1 LLCRLNNIRYI
12 LITGLIFLV
21 VEFSHSQSP
30 ERKIVLSTYI
40 QQIESS
46 SALIFNY
53 ADDIILDNLII
64 PSSESLDSKGYAN
77 YLTSQTGLVFQA
89 LDAYTILIIPKK
101 SPTNDTQLL
110 DPVFI
115 SNILTQGVFV
125 NSDGSTN
132 ITPSD
137 FGILAGLTD
146 IDVMQIVQNLPGIS
160 SVNEKLSDLNIR
172 GGTQDQNLILW
183 NGIKMYQSGHLFG
196 LLSAINSNATQK
208 VTVLKNGS
216 SAFYGDGVS
225 GTIDMSSDFS
235 LIKKPTFDLGS
246 NLISADVHSIV
257 PLSSRQ
263 SLQLSARRS
272 ITDAVQTPPFKNYF
286 NRLSQNTDLTT
297 LDNEELF
304 KNERFYFY
312 DLSLNYLYEISK
324 KERFQFN
331 TIYIQNALSFDEDLP
346 SASGT
351 RQLNSS
357 LKQKTVGA
365 SASYFKQLSPD
376 LNLSGFLYLSRYTME
391 GVNNDLANEQR
402 LIQNNSVEE
411 KGLKLKLDYNINPR
425 FNFKMGY
432 QLNETGVGNLEDIN
446 APLFRRY
453 IKEVIISNSLI
464 NELSFISKDTKTS
477 FNTGLRTNYIDKFS
491 KFIVEPRLSV
501 SHQLSKKWQLEILA
515 EKKSQYVSQA
525 VYFQNDFLGI
535 EKRRWKLSNNSS
547 IPIVQSSQVS
557 LGLHY
562 NKNNWLFSMDSY
574 YKKVNGITTRSQGF
588 QNQYQF
594 VDAIGLYEVKGI
606 DFLVQKKWSVFTSW
620 LTYSLSQNEYD
631 FKALNSQTNFPNNY
645 SVEHAFSW
653 SINHSFNSFKYALSV
668 NGHSGKPYT
677 LPSQVGVV
685 DSTIEYATPN
695 AVNLPDYLRV
705 DLSLR
710 YDFKLQSAL
719 DASLS
724 LSIWNLLNRT
734 NVLNRFYSFETSNQI
749 MERNSEALGLTPN
762 LSFRLRF

>member
-1 LLCRLNNIRYI
+1 MRHIFI
-12 LITGLIFLV
+12 IFLV
-21 VEFSHSQSP
+21 LFTVESSHSQNP
-30 ERKIVLSTYI
+30 DRKIVLSTYI
-40 QQIESS
+40 KNIESS
-46 SALIFNY
+46 SGLVFNY
-53 ADDIILDNLII
+53 AEDISLDSLIT
-64 PSSESLDSKGYAN
+64 PSSESFDSIGYAA
-77 YLTSQTGLVFQA
+77 YLTAQTGFVFKA

-101 SPTNDTQLL
+101 ISTSDTQFL
-110 DPVFI
+110 DPIFI

-125 NSDGSTN
+125 NKDGSTN

-183 NGIKMYQSGHLFG
+183 NGIKMYQTGHLFG

-225 GTIDMSSDFS
+225 GTIDMSSDFG

-272 ITDAVQTPPFKNYF
+272 ITDLAQTPPFKNYF

-312 DLSLNYLYEISK
+312 DMSLNYLYEISK
-324 KERFQFN
+324 QERFQFN
-331 TIYIQNALSFDEDLP
+331 TIYIQNALSFEEDFLSFP
-346 SASGT
+346 EK
-351 RQLNSS
+351 RQLSSS

-365 SASYFKQLSPD
+365 SASYFKQFTSD
-376 LNLSGFLYLSRYTME
+376 INLSGLLYYSSYTMG
-391 GVNNDLANEQR
+391 GVNNDLLNEQQ
-402 LIQNNSVEE
+402 LIQNTSVEE
-411 KGLKLKLDYNINPR
+411 NGLKFKLDYKINPSYR
-425 FNFKMGY
+425 FKLGY

-446 APLFRRY
+446 TPLFRRY
-453 IKEVIISNSLI
+453 VKEVIISNSLI
-464 NELSFISKDTKTS
+464 NEISFISKDKRS
-477 FNTGLRTNYIDKFS
+477 LFNAGLRVNYIDKFS
-491 KFIVEPRLSV
+491 KFIIEPRISV
-501 SHQLSKKWQLEILA
+501 SHQLSKEWGLEVLA

-525 VYFQNDFLGI
+525 VNFQNDFLGI
-535 EKRRWKLSNNSS
+535 EKRRWKLSNNTS
-547 IPIVQSSQVS
+547 IPLVQSSQVS
-557 LGLHY
+557 LGFHY
-562 NKNNWLFSMDSY
+562 TRSNWLFNFDSY

-594 VDAIGLYEVKGI
+594 LDAVGLYEVKGI

-620 LTYSLSQNEYD
+620 LTYSLSQNEYE
-631 FKALNSQTNFPNNY
+631 FNTLNPQMNFPNNY

-653 SINHSFNSFKYALSV
+653 SINHSFNAFKYALSV
-668 NGHSGKPYT
+668 NGHSGRPYT
-677 LPSQVGVV
+677 LPTQVGVL

-705 DLSLR
+705 DLSFR
-710 YDFKLQSAL
+710 YDFKIQSDL

-734 NVLNRFYSFETSNQI
+734 NVLNRFYSFDISDQI

>member
-1 LLCRLNNIRYI
+1 MRHIFI
-12 LITGLIFLV
+12 IFLV
-21 VEFSHSQSP
+21 LFTVEFSHSQSP
-30 ERKIVLSTYI
+30 DRKIVLSTYI
-40 QQIESS
+40 KNIESS
-46 SALIFNY
+46 SGLVFNY
-53 ADDIILDNLII
+53 AEDISLDSLIT
-64 PSSESLDSKGYAN
+64 PSSESFDSKGYAA
-77 YLTSQTGLVFQA
+77 YLTAQTGFIFKA

-101 SPTNDTQLL
+101 ISTSDTQFL
-110 DPVFI
+110 DPIFI

-125 NSDGSTN
+125 NKDGSTN

-146 IDVMQIVQNLPGIS
+146 IDVMQIIQNLPGIS

-225 GTIDMSSDFS
+225 GTIDMSSDFG

-263 SLQLSARRS
+263 SIQLSARRS
-272 ITDAVQTPPFKNYF
+272 ITDVVQTLPFKNYF

-312 DLSLNYLYEISK
+312 DMSLNYLYEISK
-324 KERFQFN
+324 QERFQFN
-331 TIYIQNALSFDEDLP
+331 TIYIQNALSFEEDFLSFP
-346 SASGT
+346 ET
-351 RQLNSS
+351 RQLSSS

-365 SASYFKQLSPD
+365 SASYFKQFTSD
-376 LNLSGFLYLSRYTME
+376 LNLSGLLYYSSYTMG
-391 GVNNDLANEQR
+391 GVNNDLLNEQQ
-402 LIQNNSVEE
+402 LIQNTSVKEN
-411 KGLKLKLDYNINPR
+411 GLKFKLDYKINPSYR
-425 FNFKMGY
+425 FKLGY

-446 APLFRRY
+446 TPLFRRY
-453 IKEVIISNSLI
+453 VKEVIISNSLI
-464 NELSFISKDTKTS
+464 NEISFISKDKRS
-477 FNTGLRTNYIDKFS
+477 LFNAGLRVNYIDKFS
-491 KFIVEPRLSV
+491 KFIIEPRISM
-501 SHQLSKKWQLEILA
+501 SHQLSKEWGLEVLA

-525 VYFQNDFLGI
+525 VNFQNDFLGI

-547 IPIVQSSQVS
+547 IPLVQSSQVS
-557 LGLHY
+557 LGFHY
-562 NKNNWLFSMDSY
+562 TRSNWLFNFDSY

-594 VDAIGLYEVKGI
+594 LDAVGLYEVKGI

-620 LTYSLSQNEYD
+620 LTYSLSQNVYE
-631 FKALNSQTNFPNNY
+631 FNPLNPQTSFPNNY

-653 SINHSFNSFKYALSV
+653 SINHSFNAFKYALSV
-668 NGHSGKPYT
+668 NGHSGRPYT
-677 LPSQVGVV
+677 LPTQVGVV

-695 AVNLPDYLRV
+695 AVNLPNYLRV
-705 DLSLR
+705 DLSFR
-710 YDFKLQSAL
+710 YDFKIQSDL

-734 NVLNRFYSFETSNQI
+734 NVLNRFYSFDISDQVI
-749 MERNSEALGLTPN
+749 ERNSEALGLTPN

>member
-1 LLCRLNNIRYI
+1 MRHI
-12 LITGLIFLV
+12 LI
-21 VEFSHSQSP
+21 
-30 ERKIVLSTYI
+30 IVLVFFTVESLNSQITEHKINLATYI
-40 QQIESS
+40 KNIESS
-46 SALIFNY
+46 SGLVFNY
-53 ADDIILDNLII
+53 AEDISLDSLIT
-64 PSSESLDSKGYAN
+64 PSSESFDSKGYAA
-77 YLTSQTGLVFQA
+77 YLTAQTGFIFKA

-101 SPTNDTQLL
+101 ISTSDTQFL
-110 DPVFI
+110 DPIFI

-125 NSDGSTN
+125 NKDGSTN

-146 IDVMQIVQNLPGIS
+146 IDVMQIIQNLPGIS

-225 GTIDMSSDFS
+225 GTIDMSSDFG

-263 SLQLSARRS
+263 SIQLSARRS
-272 ITDAVQTPPFKNYF
+272 ITDVVQTLPFKNYF

-312 DLSLNYLYEISK
+312 DMSLNYLYEISK
-324 KERFQFN
+324 QERFQFN
-331 TIYIQNALSFDEDLP
+331 TIYIQNALSFEEDFLSFP
-346 SASGT
+346 ET
-351 RQLNSS
+351 RQLSSS

-365 SASYFKQLSPD
+365 SASYFKQFTSD
-376 LNLSGFLYLSRYTME
+376 LNLSGLLYYSSYTMG
-391 GVNNDLANEQR
+391 GVNNDLLNEQQ
-402 LIQNNSVEE
+402 LIQNTSVKEN
-411 KGLKLKLDYNINPR
+411 GLKFKLDYKINPSYR
-425 FNFKMGY
+425 FKLGY

-446 APLFRRY
+446 TPLFRRY
-453 IKEVIISNSLI
+453 VKEVIISNSLI
-464 NELSFISKDTKTS
+464 NEISFISKDKRS
-477 FNTGLRTNYIDKFS
+477 LFNAGLRVNYIDKFS
-491 KFIVEPRLSV
+491 KFIIEPRISV
-501 SHQLSKKWQLEILA
+501 SHQLSKEWGLEVLA
-515 EKKSQYVSQA
+515 EKKSMYVSQA
-525 VYFQNDFLGI
+525 VNFQNDFLGI

-547 IPIVQSSQVS
+547 IPLVQSSQVS
-557 LGLHY
+557 LGFHY
-562 NKNNWLFSMDSY
+562 TRSNWLFNFDSY

-594 VDAIGLYEVKGI
+594 LDAVGLYEVKGI

-620 LTYSLSQNEYD
+620 LTYSLSQNEYE
-631 FKALNSQTNFPNNY
+631 FNTLNPQMNFPNNY

-653 SINHSFNSFKYALSV
+653 SINHSFNAFKYALSV
-668 NGHSGKPYT
+668 NGHSGRPYT
-677 LPSQVGVV
+677 LPTQVGVV

-734 NVLNRFYSFETSNQI
+734 NVLNRFYSFDTSNQI

>member
-1 LLCRLNNIRYI
+1 MRHIFI
-12 LITGLIFLV
+12 IFLV
-21 VEFSHSQSP
+21 LFTVESSHSQSP
-30 ERKIVLSTYI
+30 DRKIVLSTYI
-40 QQIESS
+40 KNIESS
-46 SALIFNY
+46 SGLVFNY
-53 ADDIILDNLII
+53 AEDISLDSLIT
-64 PSSESLDSKGYAN
+64 PSSESFDSKGYAA
-77 YLTSQTGLVFQA
+77 YLTAQTGFVFKA

-101 SPTNDTQLL
+101 ISTSDTQFL
-110 DPVFI
+110 DPIFI

-125 NSDGSTN
+125 NKDGSTN

-183 NGIKMYQSGHLFG
+183 NGIKMYQTGHLFG

-225 GTIDMSSDFS
+225 GTIDMSSDFG

-263 SLQLSARRS
+263 SLQLSYRRS
-272 ITDAVQTPPFKNYF
+272 ITDVVQTLPFKNYF

-312 DLSLNYLYEISK
+312 DMSLNYLYEISK
-324 KERFQFN
+324 QERFQFN
-331 TIYIQNALSFDEDLP
+331 TIYIQNALSFEEDFLSFP
-346 SASGT
+346 EK
-351 RQLNSS
+351 RQLSSS

-365 SASYFKQLSPD
+365 SASYFKQFTSD
-376 LNLSGFLYLSRYTME
+376 LNLSGLLYYSSYTMG
-391 GVNNDLANEQR
+391 GVNNDLLNEQQ
-402 LIQNNSVEE
+402 LIQNTSVEE
-411 KGLKLKLDYNINPR
+411 NGLKFKLDYKINPSYR
-425 FNFKMGY
+425 FKLGY

-446 APLFRRY
+446 TPLFRRY
-453 IKEVIISNSLI
+453 VKEVIISNSLI
-464 NELSFISKDTKTS
+464 NEISFISKDKRS
-477 FNTGLRTNYIDKFS
+477 LFNVGLRANYIDKFS
-491 KFIVEPRLSV
+491 KFIIEPRLSM
-501 SHQLSKKWQLEILA
+501 SHQLSKEWGLEVLA

-525 VYFQNDFLGI
+525 VNFQNDFLGI

-547 IPIVQSSQVS
+547 IPLVQSSQVS
-557 LGLHY
+557 LGFHY
-562 NKNNWLFSMDSY
+562 TRSNWLFNFDSY

-594 VDAIGLYEVKGI
+594 SDAIGLYEVKGI

-620 LTYSLSQNEYD
+620 LTYSLSQNEYE
-631 FKALNSQTNFPNNY
+631 FNTLNPQINFPNNY

-653 SINHSFNSFKYALSV
+653 SINHSFNAFKYALSI

-677 LPSQVGVV
+677 LPTQVGVV

-705 DLSLR
+705 DLSFR
-710 YDFKLQSAL
+710 YDFKIQSDL

-734 NVLNRFYSFETSNQI
+734 NVLNRFYSFDISDQI

>member
-1 LLCRLNNIRYI
+1 MRHIFI
-12 LITGLIFLV
+12 IFLV
-21 VEFSHSQSP
+21 LFTVEPSHSQSP
-30 ERKIVLSTYI
+30 DRKIVLSTYI
-40 QQIESS
+40 KNIESS
-46 SALIFNY
+46 SGLVFNY
-53 ADDIILDNLII
+53 AEDISLDSLIT
-64 PSSESLDSKGYAN
+64 PSSESFDSKGYAA
-77 YLTSQTGLVFQA
+77 YLTAQTGFVFKA

-101 SPTNDTQLL
+101 ISASDTQFL
-110 DPVFI
+110 DPIFI
-115 SNILTQGVFV
+115 SNILTKGVFV
-125 NSDGSTN
+125 NKDGSTN

-225 GTIDMSSDFS
+225 GTIDMSSDFGF
-235 LIKKPTFDLGS
+235 IKKPTFDLGS

-263 SLQLSARRS
+263 SLQLSYRRS
-272 ITDAVQTPPFKNYF
+272 ITDVVQTLPFKNYF

-312 DLSLNYLYEISK
+312 DMSLNYLYEISK
-324 KERFQFN
+324 QERFQFN
-331 TIYIQNALSFDEDLP
+331 TIYIQNALSFEEDFLSFP
-346 SASGT
+346 ET
-351 RQLNSS
+351 RQLSSS

-365 SASYFKQLSPD
+365 SASYFKQFTSD
-376 LNLSGFLYLSRYTME
+376 LNLSGLLYYSSYTMG
-391 GVNNDLANEQR
+391 GVNNDLLNEQQ
-402 LIQNNSVEE
+402 LIQNTSVEE
-411 KGLKLKLDYNINPR
+411 NGLKFKLDYKINPSYR
-425 FNFKMGY
+425 FKLGY

-446 APLFRRY
+446 TPLFRRY
-453 IKEVIISNSLI
+453 VKEVIISNSLI
-464 NELSFISKDTKTS
+464 NEISFISKDKRS
-477 FNTGLRTNYIDKFS
+477 LFNAGLRVNYIDKFS
-491 KFIVEPRLSV
+491 KFIIEPRLSV
-501 SHQLSKKWQLEILA
+501 SHQLSKEWGLEVLA

-525 VYFQNDFLGI
+525 VNFQNDFLGI

-547 IPIVQSSQVS
+547 IPLVQSSQVS
-557 LGLHY
+557 LGFHY
-562 NKNNWLFSMDSY
+562 TRSNWLFNFDSY

-594 VDAIGLYEVKGI
+594 LDTVGLYEVKGI

-620 LTYSLSQNEYD
+620 LTYSLSQNEYE
-631 FKALNSQTNFPNNY
+631 FNTLNPQMNFPNNY

-653 SINHSFNSFKYALSV
+653 SINHSFNAFKYALSV
-668 NGHSGKPYT
+668 NGHSGRPYT
-677 LPSQVGVV
+677 LPTQVGVV

-705 DLSLR
+705 DLSFR
-710 YDFKLQSAL
+710 YDFKIQSDL

-734 NVLNRFYSFETSNQI
+734 NVLNRFYSFDISDQI

-762 LSFRLRF
+762 LCFRLRF

>member
-1 LLCRLNNIRYI
+1 MRHIFI
-12 LITGLIFLV
+12 IFLV
-21 VEFSHSQSP
+21 LFTVESSHSQSP
-30 ERKIVLSTYI
+30 DRKIVLSTYI
-40 QQIESS
+40 KNIESS
-46 SALIFNY
+46 SGLVFNY
-53 ADDIILDNLII
+53 AEDISLDSLIT
-64 PSSESLDSKGYAN
+64 PSSESFDSKGYAA
-77 YLTSQTGLVFQA
+77 YLTAQTGFVFKA

-101 SPTNDTQLL
+101 ISTSDTQFL
-110 DPVFI
+110 DPIFI

-125 NSDGSTN
+125 NKDGSTN

-225 GTIDMSSDFS
+225 GTIDMSSDFG

-246 NLISADVHSIV
+246 NLVSADVHSIV

-263 SLQLSARRS
+263 SIQLSARRS
-272 ITDAVQTPPFKNYF
+272 ITDVVQTLPFKNYL

-312 DLSLNYLYEISK
+312 DMSLNYLYEISK
-324 KERFQFN
+324 QERFQFN
-331 TIYIQNALSFDEDLP
+331 TIYIQNALSFEEDFLSFP
-346 SASGT
+346 ET
-351 RQLNSS
+351 RQLSSS

-365 SASYFKQLSPD
+365 SASYFKQFTSD
-376 LNLSGFLYLSRYTME
+376 LNLSGLLYYSSYTMG
-391 GVNNDLANEQR
+391 GVNNDLLNEQR
-402 LIQNNSVEE
+402 LIQNTSVEE
-411 KGLKLKLDYNINPR
+411 NGLKFKLDYKINPSYR
-425 FNFKMGY
+425 FKLGY

-446 APLFRRY
+446 TPLFRRY
-453 IKEVIISNSLI
+453 VKEVIISNSLI
-464 NELSFISKDTKTS
+464 NEISFISKDKRS
-477 FNTGLRTNYIDKFS
+477 LFNVGLRANYIDKFS
-491 KFIVEPRLSV
+491 KFIIEPRLSM
-501 SHQLSKKWQLEILA
+501 SHQLSKEWGLEVLA

-525 VYFQNDFLGI
+525 VNFQNDFLGI

-547 IPIVQSSQVS
+547 IPLVQSSQVS
-557 LGLHY
+557 LGFHY
-562 NKNNWLFSMDSY
+562 TRSNWLFNFDSY

-594 VDAIGLYEVKGI
+594 LDAVGLYEVKGI
-606 DFLVQKKWSVFTSW
+606 DFLVQKKCSVFTSW
-620 LTYSLSQNEYD
+620 LTYSLSQNEYE
-631 FKALNSQTNFPNNY
+631 FNTLNPQMNFPNNY

-653 SINHSFNSFKYALSV
+653 SINHSFNAFKYALSV
-668 NGHSGKPYT
+668 NGHSGRPYT
-677 LPSQVGVV
+677 LPTQVGVL

-705 DLSLR
+705 DLSFR
-710 YDFKLQSAL
+710 YDFKIQSDL

-734 NVLNRFYSFETSNQI
+734 NVLNRFYSFDISDQI
-749 MERNSEALGLTPN
+749 IERNSEALGLTPN
-762 LSFRLRF
+762 LCFRLRF